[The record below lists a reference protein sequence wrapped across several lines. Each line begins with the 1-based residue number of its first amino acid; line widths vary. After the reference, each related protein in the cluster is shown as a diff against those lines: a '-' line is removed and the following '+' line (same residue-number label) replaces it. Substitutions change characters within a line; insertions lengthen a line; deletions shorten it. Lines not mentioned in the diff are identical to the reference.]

1 LTALNPVARWV
12 APTGAGSDLI
22 VGYSIVARAR
32 YKSGR
37 TWRTEI
43 INYDSP
49 GTGTQF
55 ELTGLATG
63 RLYSLY
69 INAYDALGER
79 GLQNPVP
86 VDFAHYPSL
95 PAVSWTVKNGQGGSE
110 IIAEKAVIIQLTDS
124 NTTSS
129 PSTYSI
135 VNASAGLTLDAVT
148 GEALWTP
155 TAADIGTVPIT
166 LRATNT
172 VGPRD
177 VTININVLF
186 SGQVLNARATR
197 VGTTTAGSA
206 SWLPPNDNVLPI
218 ASYRITRHWTWS
230 GRKRSIS
237 WNVTATSIQFSISPT
252 GAVSHKGISITPVD
266 SLGRFGATTPLIA
279 YNTIAPPPPPEPV
292 NVAPVTNAGPDQAI
306 ALPHTTVTLNGSATD
321 DGLPNPPGAMV
332 FGWGVVSGPG
342 TVNFSNPAAL
352 STTASFSIAGTYTLR
367 LTASDG
373 ELNHQDD
380 LIVTVNPEP
389 LPVNIAPVSNAGLDQ
404 NITLPNNSVT
414 LNGSATDD
422 GLPNP

>member
-1 LTALNPVARWV
+1 
-12 APTGAGSDLI
+12 
-22 VGYSIVARAR
+22 GYSIVARAR

-86 VDFAHYPSL
+86 VDFVHYPSL
-95 PAVSWTVKNGQGGSE
+95 PAVSWTVKNWQGGSG

-135 VNASAGLTLDAVT
+135 VNAPAGLTLDAVT

-155 TAADIGTVPIT
+155 TAADIGTVPIA

-186 SGQVLNARATR
+186 SGQVLNASASR
-197 VGTTTAGSA
+197 VGISTAGSA
-206 SWLPPNDNVLPI
+206 SWLPPADNV
-218 ASYRITRHWTWS
+218 
-230 GRKRSIS
+230 
-237 WNVTATSIQFSISPT
+237 
-252 GAVSHKGISITPVD
+252 
-266 SLGRFGATTPLIA
+266 
-279 YNTIAPPPPPEPV
+279 
-292 NVAPVTNAGPDQAI
+292 
-306 ALPHTTVTLNGSATD
+306 
-321 DGLPNPPGAMV
+321 
-332 FGWGVVSGPG
+332 
-342 TVNFSNPAAL
+342 
-352 STTASFSIAGTYTLR
+352 
-367 LTASDG
+367 
-373 ELNHQDD
+373 
-380 LIVTVNPEP
+380 
-389 LPVNIAPVSNAGLDQ
+389 
-404 NITLPNNSVT
+404 
-414 LNGSATDD
+414 
-422 GLPNP
+422 

>member
-1 LTALNPVARWV
+1 
-12 APTGAGSDLI
+12 
-22 VGYSIVARAR
+22 
-32 YKSGR
+32 
-37 TWRTEI
+37 
-43 INYDSP
+43 
-49 GTGTQF
+49 
-55 ELTGLATG
+55 
-63 RLYSLY
+63 
-69 INAYDALGER
+69 GER

-186 SGQVLNARATR
+186 SGQVLNASASR
-197 VGTTTAGSA
+197 VGISTAGSA
-206 SWLPPNDNVLPI
+206 SWLPPADNVLPI

-252 GAVSHKGISITPVD
+252 GAVSHKGITITPVD
-266 SLGRFGATTPLIA
+266 LLGRFGATTPLIA

-321 DGLPNPPGAMV
+321 DGLPNPP
-332 FGWGVVSGPG
+332 
-342 TVNFSNPAAL
+342 
-352 STTASFSIAGTYTLR
+352 
-367 LTASDG
+367 
-373 ELNHQDD
+373 
-380 LIVTVNPEP
+380 
-389 LPVNIAPVSNAGLDQ
+389 
-404 NITLPNNSVT
+404 
-414 LNGSATDD
+414 SA
-422 GLPNP
+422 